1 MKPFGRFRWRVLA
14 HGVVVL
20 LLMAA
25 AVMIADRLFVN
36 TWVRNEIA
44 ERRARITNQL
54 SVYGADGALV
64 ASNVQPPMPKPPP
77 DAWRLLANHNET
89 IARDDLVMSGI
100 FREDAFAGVV
110 VRRLPPPMEP
120 YPGPPMA
127 VVLLALGAC
136 MLATLVASVPL
147 ARSVVLPVES
157 LARSVKLFGSGQLAT
172 RASLRRSDEIG
183 ELAAAFDEMASRIEL
198 LVRSEKQLIAN
209 ISHELRTPLAR
220 IRVVLEL
227 ASEGDA
233 SRTRS
238 YLSEVAHDLAELET
252 LVEDVFATARLEA
265 ASGRLG
271 ESNLPMRWT
280 TADLAPVIDESRAR
294 FESRHPEGDLA
305 VVVEDDVPKLRC
317 DPKLLRRV
325 VDNLLDNAAK
335 YADGSA
341 IELTVTADADTVSIA
356 VADHGPGMSPEVAAR
371 AFEPF
376 YRADESRDRRR
387 GGVGLGLSI
396 VRSIVEAHG
405 GTVELET
412 APERGTRVTAHIPRG
427 AQA

>member
-14 HGVVVL
+14 HGLAVVF
-20 LLMAA
+20 LMSTAI
-25 AVMIADRLFVN
+25 MIADRLFVN
-36 TWVRNEIA
+36 TWVKNEIA
-44 ERRARITNQL
+44 ERRARTTNQL

-64 ASNVQPPMPKPPP
+64 ASNVQPPVPKPSPET
-77 DAWRLLANHNET
+77 WTLLASRNET
-89 IARDDLVMSGI
+89 VSRGDLVMSGI
-100 FREDAFAGVV
+100 FRQDVFDGVV

-120 YPGPPMA
+120 YPGPPA
-127 VVLLALGAC
+127 GAVLLALGVC
-136 MLATLVASVPL
+136 MLATLLASIPL
-147 ARSVVLPVES
+147 ARSIVLPVEA

-172 RASLRRSDEIG
+172 RASLQRGDEIG
-183 ELAAAFDEMASRIEL
+183 DLAAAFNEMASRIEL
-198 LVRSEKQLIAN
+198 LVRSEKQLLAN

-227 ASEGDA
+227 ASDGDA
-233 SRTRS
+233 ARTRS
-238 YLSEVAHDLAELET
+238 YLSEVAHDLAELES

-271 ESNLPMRWT
+271 ESNLPLRWT
-280 TADLAPVIDESRAR
+280 TADLGPVVEEARAR
-294 FESRHPEGDLA
+294 FTSRHPDGELA
-305 VVVEDDVPKLRC
+305 VVVEDDVPTLRC

-325 VDNLLDNAAK
+325 IDNLLDNAAK
-335 YADGSA
+335 YAESSP
-341 IELTVTADADTVSIA
+341 IELTVSIDGDVVNIE

-405 GTVELET
+405 GKAELDT
-412 APERGTRVTAHIPRG
+412 APDRGTRVTARIPRRSPP
-427 AQA
+427 

>member
-1 MKPFGRFRWRVLA
+1 MKPWGRFRGRVLA
-14 HGVVVL
+14 HGLVVVL
-20 LLMAA
+20 LMSAA
-25 AVMIADRLFVN
+25 IMIADRLFVN
-36 TWVRNEIA
+36 TWVTKEIA
-44 ERRARITNQL
+44 ERRARVSNQL

-64 ASNVQPPMPKPPP
+64 ASNVQPPVPAPAP
-77 DAWRLLANHNET
+77 ATWALLANRDET
-89 IARDDLVMSGI
+89 VARDDLVMSGV
-100 FREDAFAGVV
+100 FREGAFQGVI

-120 YPGPPMA
+120 YPGPPLTI
-127 VVLLALGAC
+127 VLIALGAC
-136 MLATLVASVPL
+136 MLVTLMVSVPL
-147 ARSVVLPVES
+147 ARSVVQPVEA

-172 RASLRRSDEIG
+172 RASLQRGDELG

-198 LVRSEKQLIAN
+198 LVRSEKQLLAN

-227 ASEGDA
+227 ASDGDA
-233 SRTRS
+233 ARTQS
-238 YLSEVAHDLAELET
+238 YLSEVAHDLAELES

-271 ESNLPMRWT
+271 ESNMPMRWT
-280 TADLAPVIDESRAR
+280 TADLGPVLDEARAR
-294 FESRHPEGDLA
+294 FTSRHPEGELA
-305 VVVEDDVPKLRC
+305 VVVADDVPKLRC

-325 VDNLLDNAAK
+325 IDNLLDNAAK
-335 YADGSA
+335 YADASP
-341 IELTVTADADTVSIA
+341 IELTVSADADTVSIE

-405 GTVELET
+405 GKAELDT
-412 APERGTRVTAHIPRG
+412 APERGTRVTARIPRG
-427 AQA
+427 APS